1 MVDDLAGYK
10 FLAVCT
16 LDAMVGDPRWLPHPV
31 RMMGV
36 LIREYERQTLERFSS
51 PLAKTV
57 AGLGLAV
64 GLPLG
69 CFLLTQWLIGWAEQM
84 HELAGGMMW
93 VVLGFTTIA
102 GRDLWDHAWQVYR
115 ALRNGCVVSARGAVG
130 RLVGR
135 DTETLSEA
143 EIVRA
148 TVESV
153 SENTSD
159 GIVAPLIYLALGGPA
174 LAIAY
179 KAINTLDSMVGYR
192 TDRYQEFGWASAR
205 ADDVVN
211 WIPARVTALAISVAA
226 AVRLGTG
233 MDSWRMCWRDARYHP
248 SPNSG
253 WPEAA
258 MAGALGVQL
267 GGCNWYDGVAEPRA
281 TLGDPRTPLDPSHIP
296 VALQVMVLACGI
308 LAIILFGCMM
318 W

>member
-1 MVDDLAGYK
+1 MADGLAGYK
-10 FLAVCT
+10 FLAVCL
-16 LDAMVGDPRWLPHPV
+16 LDAMAGDPHWLPHPV

-36 LIREYERQTLERFSS
+36 LIREYERHTLERLLS
-51 PLAKTV
+51 PWAKRV

-64 GLPLG
+64 GLPLS
-69 CFLLTQWLIGWAEQM
+69 CFLITQWLIGWAEQV
-84 HELAGGMMW
+84 HEVVGVMVW
-93 VVLGFTTIA
+93 VVLGSTTIA

-115 ALRNGCVVSARGAVG
+115 ALRKGCVVSARAAVG

-135 DTETLSEA
+135 DTETLSEG

-159 GIVAPLIYLALGGPA
+159 GIVAPLVYLALGGPA

-192 TDRYQEFGWASAR
+192 TDRYREFGWASAR
-205 ADDVVN
+205 ADDVAN
-211 WIPARVTALAISVAA
+211 WVPARVTAVAISVAA
-226 AVRLGTG
+226 SVRLGTG
-233 MDSWRMCWRDARYHP
+233 MASWRMCWRDARHHP

-281 TLGDPRTPLDPSHIP
+281 TLGDPITPLCHSHIP

-308 LAIILFGCMM
+308 LVILLLGCMM